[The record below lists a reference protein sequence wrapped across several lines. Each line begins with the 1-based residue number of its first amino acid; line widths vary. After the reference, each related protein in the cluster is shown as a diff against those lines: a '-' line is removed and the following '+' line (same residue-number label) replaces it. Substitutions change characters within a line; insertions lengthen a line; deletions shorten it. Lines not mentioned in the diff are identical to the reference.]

1 MARFVIDTAEMGID
15 ETTESRLFVQLQR
28 VVLDHAV
35 EPGVDKPWVCGAAPA
50 ARQTGDVQIGRMLSR
65 LN

>member
-35 EPGVDKPWVCGAAPA
+35 EPGVEKPWVCGI
-50 ARQTGDVQIGRMLSR
+50 ARPEHRSDDVQIGRILSR